1 MKPASDNLASNI
13 RRKVAERKQPH
24 ERRNARRPVE
34 ESEAQSLGRLRVLI
48 VDDSRLDLAQLE
60 SFLGKVEID
69 GMTTVS
75 AHSLTRALE
84 IFESQKVDL
93 CFCDYLLEDGDAEQ
107 LFRATRNRG
116 YTTPF
121 VAVTGMEKESALAEK
136 LLHIGFDDVVLKADL
151 AKANLHRI
159 IRNSLLRAQ
168 HVNELVE
175 RALHDE
181 LTGIYNRRGI
191 LTRLREEME
200 RARRLHLPISLVFV
214 DADAFKALNDNHG
227 HQTGDMALIH
237 LAQVIGHAKQRSDIL
252 GRMGGDEFVLIS
264 PGAAKVMVDVLMARI
279 ASAVRSRPLEVA
291 GSVIKL
297 TVSLGGATHAPA
309 DPDITIEDLLAL
321 ADSQMYRTKRMGGP
335 ARAIERRAQRHT

>member
-1 MKPASDNLASNI
+1 MKPASDQMASKT
-13 RRKVAERKQPH
+13 RRKVAAWKQPGEH
-24 ERRNARRPVE
+24 PQAYGLAGTIEPHALSRI
-34 ESEAQSLGRLRVLI
+34 RVLI
-48 VDDSRLDLAQLE
+48 VDDSRLDLAQLQN
-60 SFLGKVEID
+60 FLGKVEID

-75 AHSLTRALE
+75 AHSLTGALE
-84 IFESQKVDL
+84 VLESQQIDL

-116 YTTPF
+116 YATPF

-151 AKANLHRI
+151 PKANFHRI

-200 RARRLHLPISLVFV
+200 RARRLRLPISLIFV

-227 HQTGDMALIH
+227 HQTGDLALIH
-237 LAQVIGHAKQRSDIL
+237 LAQVIGQAKQKSDIL

-264 PGAAKVMVDVLMARI
+264 PGAARVMADILMARV
-279 ASAVRSRPLEVA
+279 ASAVRDRPLEVA
-291 GSVIKL
+291 GGFIRL
-297 TVSLGGATHAPA
+297 AVSLGGATHAPD
-309 DPDITIEDLLAL
+309 DPDIAMEDLLAL
-321 ADSQMYRTKRMGGP
+321 ADSQMYRSKRIGGP
-335 ARAIERRAQRHT
+335 PRDRERRTQRHT